1 MKRTLALTLIPL
13 ALLTQS
19 AEARP
24 PYAKKE
30 NKLCAYCHVDPKG
43 GGPRNHR
50 GTYYEVHN
58 LSFAGFAEQDEKA
71 PKKSGPPA
79 YKKTWQMD
87 LPKESRR
94 IAVGEVH
101 SDKKPR
107 LLVLGSEG
115 ELTVFRPA
123 AMALSKES
131 KVDLGSNAAKFVVGK
146 FAKDKPAVIAVPGA
160 VHYLDGTEFKTK
172 KVDLADLTGSVRFTD
187 GAEYIFFFAGGQ
199 PDVYG
204 VDLEAANPLTTGREM
219 VMPSEAAGV
228 YGVLVAHMAAEVLGA
243 LGVPEEARAAGVVG
257 MIDPRSDGKI
267 YAFWAKQ
274 GVDGS
279 VLEILDAKSLG
290 PDNAGGAAPAP
301 VWASPKITGKIL
313 DIAPGLDPKTGK
325 TPGFYILHT
334 TGAENQDRAVQ
345 FWELD

>member
-1 MKRTLALTLIPL
+1 MKRILALTLIPL
-13 ALLTQS
+13 AFPARS

-50 GTYYEVHN
+50 GTYYEAHN
-58 LSFAGFAEQDEKA
+58 LSFAGFTDQDEKA

-79 YKKTWQMD
+79 YKKSWQMD

-94 IAVGEVH
+94 LAVADVN

-107 LLVLGSEG
+107 LLVLGKEG

-123 AMALSKES
+123 AMDLTKES
-131 KVDLGSNAAKFVVGK
+131 TVDLGSNAAKFVVGK

-160 VHYLDGTEFKTK
+160 IHYMDGAEFKSK
-172 KVDLADLTGSVRFTD
+172 KVDLADITGSVRFTD
-187 GAEYIFFFAGGQ
+187 GSEYIFFFAGGQ

-204 VDLEAANPLTTGREM
+204 VDLGAASPLTAGREM
-219 VMPSEAAGV
+219 VLPSEAAGV
-228 YGVLVAHMAAEVLGA
+228 YSVLVAHLPAEVLGA

-257 MIDPRSDGKI
+257 MIDPRSDDRV
-267 YAFWAKQ
+267 YAFWARQ
-274 GVDGS
+274 AADGS
-279 VLEILDAKSLG
+279 VFEILDAKSLG
-290 PDNAGGAAPAP
+290 PENAGGAAPTP

-313 DIAPGLDPKTGK
+313 DIAPGLDPKNGK
-325 TPGFYILHT
+325 IPGFYILHT
-334 TGAENQDRAVQ
+334 TGADNQDRAVQ